1 MMTRT
6 ETANSIR
13 LELPHAF
20 LCMGVESDIVDF
32 DEDGCEVREEYVLI
46 GQICTEE
53 GHRGHG
59 YARRLLREA
68 IAVAGE
74 RWAHLPLR
82 LAVEPLDAETDA
94 HMLVALY
101 GSEGF
106 EVVEAGELVV
116 MER

>member
-94 HMLVALY
+94 SQLVAFY
-101 GSEGF
+101 ESEGF
-106 EVVEAGELVV
+106 EVIEAGDVVV

>member
-82 LAVEPLDAETDA
+82 LAVEPLDVETDA
-94 HMLVALY
+94 HQLVAFY
-101 GSEGF
+101 ESEGF
-106 EVVEAGELVV
+106 EVVEAGDVVV

>member
-1 MMTRT
+1 MISRFDSN
-6 ETANSIR
+6 TANR
-13 LELPHAF
+13 LDLPNSHLF
-20 LCMGVESDIVDF
+20 MSVESDIVDF

-94 HMLVALY
+94 HQLVAFY
-101 GSEGF
+101 ESEGF
-106 EVVEAGELVV
+106 EVVEAGEAIV

>member
-53 GHRGHG
+53 GHRGLG

-82 LAVEPLDAETDA
+82 LAVEPLDAETPA
-94 HMLVALY
+94 SQLVAFY
-101 GSEGF
+101 ESEGF
-106 EVVEAGELVV
+106 EVVEAGDVVV